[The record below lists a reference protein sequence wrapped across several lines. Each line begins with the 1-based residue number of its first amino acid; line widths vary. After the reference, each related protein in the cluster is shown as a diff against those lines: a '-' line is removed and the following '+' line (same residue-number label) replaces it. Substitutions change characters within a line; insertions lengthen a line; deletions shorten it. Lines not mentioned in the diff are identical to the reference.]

1 MVSRQKVLAGL
12 VNQRG
17 IVPIVQAGWVRAI
30 TSHKL
35 VPGDIVV
42 LQEGTLMCDMV
53 LLRGNCL
60 VEEPMISGEVAA
72 ASCTRAVSNEHAVS
86 ATLRDAKPAL

>member
-1 MVSRQKVLAGL
+1 MVSRHKVLAGL

-30 TSHKL
+30 PSHKL

-72 ASCTRAVSNEHAVS
+72 ASCT
-86 ATLRDAKPAL
+86 LCCIK